1 MKRRAISEI
10 ISAILV
16 IAIVVAGM
24 GIYTVASQQRIL
36 GDTLSLKE
44 SITQSQDRTSELLED
59 LEMIRT
65 TVGTNDF
72 VSLFLFNYGTKNV
85 TLANVFVNGTQNMTK
100 SDGVELFYVRTLDNV
115 NQTSIPVGMTSELI
129 LNFTNLNEP
138 PVDVDNVLLVT
149 ESNKLIEIKNNT
161 AN

>member
-1 MKRRAISEI
+1 MKRKGISEI

-44 SITQSQDRTSELLED
+44 SITQSQDRTSEILED
-59 LEMIRT
+59 IEMIRT
-65 TVGTNDF
+65 TIGNNDF

-85 TLANVFVNGTQNMTK
+85 TLANVFVNGTQNMT
-100 SDGVELFYVRTLDNV
+100 SDGVELFYVRTLDKV
-115 NQTSIPVGMTSELI
+115 NQTAIRVGMTAEVI
-129 LNFTNLNEP
+129 LNFTNNNSP
-138 PVDVDNVLLVT
+138 DNVDSVLLVT

>member
-1 MKRRAISEI
+1 MKRRGISEI

-65 TVGTNDF
+65 TVGSNDF

-100 SDGVELFYVRTLDNV
+100 SDGVELFYVRTLDKV
-115 NQTSIPVGMTSELI
+115 NQTAIPVGMTSELI
-129 LNFTNLNEP
+129 LNFTNLNDP

-149 ESNKLIEIKNNT
+149 ESNKLVEIKNNT
-161 AN
+161 AD

>member
-1 MKRRAISEI
+1 MRRRGISEI

-24 GIYTVASQQRIL
+24 GIYTAASQQRIL

-44 SITQSQDRTSELLED
+44 SIEQSQDRTSEILED

-65 TVGTNDF
+65 DDGTSDF

-100 SDGVELFYVRTLDNV
+100 SDGTELFYVRTLDTV
-115 NQTSIPVGMTSELI
+115 NQTAIPVGMTVELI
-129 LNFTNLNEP
+129 VNFTNNDKPEN
-138 PVDVDNVLLVT
+138 VDSVLLVT
-149 ESNKLIEIKNNT
+149 DSNKLIEIKNNT
-161 AN
+161 SD

>member
-1 MKRRAISEI
+1 MKRKGISEI

-44 SITQSQDRTSELLED
+44 SITQSQDRTSEILED

-65 TVGTNDF
+65 TIGNNDF

-85 TLANVFVNGTQNMTK
+85 TLANVFVNGTQNMT
-100 SDGVELFYVRTLDNV
+100 SNGVELFYVRTLDKV
-115 NQTSIPVGMTSELI
+115 NQTAIPVGTTAEVI
-129 LNFTNLNEP
+129 LNFTNNSP
-138 PVDVDNVLLVT
+138 PDNVDSVLLVT

>member
-1 MKRRAISEI
+1 MKRRGISEI

-44 SITQSQDRTSELLED
+44 SITQSQDRTSEILED

-65 TVGTNDF
+65 VDAPKDF

-85 TLANVFVNGTQNMTK
+85 TLANVFVNGTQNMT
-100 SDGVELFYVRTLDNV
+100 SDGVELFYVRTLDKV
-115 NQTSIPVGMTSELI
+115 NQTAIPVGMTAEVI
-129 LNFTNLNEP
+129 LNFTNNNP
-138 PVDVDNVLLVT
+138 PDNVDSVLLVT